1 MIRTLSL
8 VSVLLSGLAGCES
21 KERAAT
27 SSNSVGAAAQVV
39 LPAAVA
45 DANTKIVARQKA
57 VKGWR
62 SVAVPNASAGP
73 CRDAPRQPDLSVN
86 GFRTGTSAASK
97 TMSIVAASE
106 LAGAPDPS
114 LPPDVAADLAKVNA
128 AGRGDWP
135 LGWSE
140 LDYTTDE
147 YPFNAGPIAKA
158 YQFEV
163 RKLQMREST
172 KDPKQLISMLSGNEL
187 VLVVDKQTRP
197 EVHHDSQT
205 FTPGTMSG
213 VALLWSW
220 DSGSVVCSGRYEA
233 SNESKS
239 FEASKDQVGAL
250 PEEELELLALRAG
263 ASSLRA
269 LGK

>member
-1 MIRTLSL
+1 MIRTLLL
-8 VSVLLSGLAGCES
+8 VPGVLVGLCACES
-21 KERAAT
+21 KERAAP
-27 SSNSVGAAAQVV
+27 SSKSVASATQVV
-39 LPAAVA
+39 LPGSVA

-57 VKGWR
+57 MKGWQ

-73 CRDAPRQPDLSVN
+73 CPDAPSPPDLSVN

-97 TMSIVAASE
+97 TMSIVTAAE

-114 LPPDVAADLAKVNA
+114 LPPDIAADLAKVNA

-147 YPFNAGPIAKA
+147 YPFDAGPIAKA

-163 RKLQMREST
+163 RKLQMHEST
-172 KDPKQLISMLSGNEL
+172 QDPKQLISMLSGNEL

-197 EVHHDSQT
+197 EVHHDSHT
-205 FTPGTMSG
+205 FTPVSYTH
-213 VALLWSW
+213 LT
-220 DSGSVVCSGRYEA
+220 
-233 SNESKS
+233 
-239 FEASKDQVGAL
+239 L
-250 PEEELELLALRAG
+250 PTNREV
-263 ASSLRA
+263 
-269 LGK
+269 